1 LVAQWRFIPLI
12 EESGRSQMA
21 IDRWLWK
28 QHQQGNQPPSLRF
41 YTWQPM
47 AISLGYHQK
56 RWPES
61 WQGLQWQGK
70 PVELVRRPTGGRGVL
85 HQGDLTYALVY
96 SGRFAHRMA
105 AYEQI
110 CEFLIRGWRS
120 LGFEL
125 DYGSA
130 GRGYARVPNCFATAT
145 GADLILDS
153 GYKLIGS
160 AQVWQ
165 GSTVLQHGSMRLN
178 PDRQLWHQVFS
189 ELLPEPP
196 PSLATLSFSHLVDTL
211 TQAACETFKMEIQV
225 QPFSEQEWTAI
236 RALRASNG

>member
-1 LVAQWRFIPLI
+1 MVAQWRFIPLI

-85 HQGDLTYALVY
+85 HQGDLTYAVVY

-120 LGFEL
+120 LDFEL
-125 DYGSA
+125 HYGSA
-130 GRGYARVPNCFATAT
+130 GRGYAQVPNCFATAT
-145 GADLILDS
+145 GADLVLDS

-189 ELLPEPP
+189 ERLPEPP
-196 PSLATLSFSHLVDTL
+196 PSLAALSFSHLVDTL

-225 QPFSEQEWTAI
+225 QPLSEQEWTAI
-236 RALRASNG
+236 RVLQVSKG